1 MIAIATG
8 IVVGVTAALIAILVE
23 QWFSTRSRRVTTT
36 IDLFAAYHSTEM
48 VGRWSDIVIGC
59 QREAARPGGAR
70 HWEAVWRSDDEAD
83 VRFYVAAAPLVS
95 FFFSLDILRRSKAI
109 DETLAHEYF
118 SYQYSSWARLFEPI
132 IEATTS
138 TADGAREQPNWTT
151 AFVAWRSHWLA
162 DAGVAGLPRSD
173 TRT

>member
-8 IVVGVTAALIAILVE
+8 IVVGVTAALVAILVE
-23 QWFSTRSRRVTTT
+23 QWFSNRSRRVTTT
-36 IDLFAAYHSTEM
+36 IDLFAAYHSIDM
-48 VGRWSDIVIGC
+48 VSRWSDIVLGC

-70 HWEAVWRSDDEAD
+70 HWEAVWRSEDEAD

-95 FFFSLDILRRSKAI
+95 FFFGLDILRRAEAI
-109 DETLAHEYF
+109 DTDLAHEYF

-132 IEATTS
+132 IDATTAGS
-138 TADGAREQPNWTT
+138 DGTWEQASWISS
-151 AFVAWRSHWLA
+151 FVAWRSHWLA

-173 TRT
+173 VRA